1 VTDPR
6 LPSRIRQ
13 GLSVESGLND
23 GICVPLLFIAI
34 GIAEAEAGATSAG
47 HAVRLVVEEIG
58 FGMVGG
64 ILAGGLVAFALNAA
78 DRRATAAGAW
88 RQVMPVAG
96 AALAYGIAA
105 PLGGSGFIAAFVAGM
120 AFGALRRR
128 GGAEVDHLVDEL
140 GGLLNALTL
149 LTFGAVILGP
159 TLGHLSWSLVAYAA
173 LSLTV
178 VRMLPVAIALVGT
191 HARPPTVGFVGWFG
205 PRGLAT
211 IVFAVI
217 LVEEAA
223 LPNQG
228 TILLASSLA
237 VGLSVAAHGLSAAP
251 LTGRYVRWY
260 ASHPRET
267 PPPMESVP
275 ATEQRWRSTSR

>member
-1 VTDPR
+1 
-6 LPSRIRQ
+6 
-13 GLSVESGLND
+13 
-23 GICVPLLFIAI
+23 
-34 GIAEAEAGATSAG
+34 
-47 HAVRLVVEEIG
+47 
-58 FGMVGG
+58 
-64 ILAGGLVAFALNAA
+64 
-78 DRRATAAGAW
+78 
-88 RQVMPVAG
+88 
-96 AALAYGIAA
+96 
-105 PLGGSGFIAAFVAGM
+105 
-120 AFGALRRR
+120 
-128 GGAEVDHLVDEL
+128 
-140 GGLLNALTL
+140 
-149 LTFGAVILGP
+149 
-159 TLGHLSWSLVAYAA
+159 
-173 LSLTV
+173 
-178 VRMLPVAIALVGT
+178 
-191 HARPPTVGFVGWFG
+191 VGFVGWFG